1 MGGSSDQSA
10 QIVQSKKISDYVE
23 NHVFKHL
30 DKLNGNIDNLSETVG
45 ETVDS
50 YIEFLKNKFINRNTE
65 GSSNNSS
72 PEQCIEYEENKFEEE
87 YA

>member
-1 MGGSSDQSA
+1 MGGSSNQSA
-10 QIVQSKKISDYVE
+10 QIEQSKKISDYVE

-65 GSSNNSS
+65 GSSINSS
-72 PEQCIEYEENKFEEE
+72 PEQCIEFEENKFEEE

>member
-1 MGGSSDQSA
+1 M
-10 QIVQSKKISDYVE
+10 
-23 NHVFKHL
+23 

-50 YIEFLKNKFINRNTE
+50 YIEFLKNKFSNTE
-65 GSSNNSS
+65 GSSINSS

>member
-65 GSSNNSS
+65 GSSINRGL
-72 PEQCIEYEENKFEEE
+72 EQCIEYEENKFEEE